1 MTLQYN
7 PPQQQLAPPPLGS
20 DGSIYG
26 NSNAIAASNAQAQN
40 RAKFG
45 GSKKKIKRGV
55 TFTPALIIIGG
66 KSKKQVKGGA
76 ASNPASTITV
86 PPIQVPF
93 KDAGAGN
100 NTVAANVTNSI
111 KVGATLN
118 ANSEYDDQV
127 GTNGSQKGGW
137 PEWGCMS
144 GGKHSRKRSGK
155 TKKKSRVNCRK
166 TKKSRK
172 CRRRKR

>member
-7 PPQQQLAPPPLGS
+7 PPLQQLAPPPLGS

-26 NSNAIAASNAQAQN
+26 NSNAIAANNAQAQN
-40 RAKFG
+40 SAKFG
-45 GSKKKIKRGV
+45 GAKKKFKRGV

-66 KSKKQVKGGA
+66 KSKKHLKGG
-76 ASNPASTITV
+76 SSLNPDPAPNSIVV

-93 KDAGAGN
+93 KDAGSGN

-118 ANSEYDDQV
+118 ANSEYDNQV
-127 GTNGSQKGGW
+127 GKTGGQKGGW
-137 PEWGCMS
+137 PKWGCMS
-144 GGKHSRKRSGK
+144 GGKSSGK
-155 TKKKSRVNCRK
+155 SKRKSRVKCRK

-172 CRRRKR
+172 CCRRKR